1 MASLQWSPH
10 PILTVPSNEEQIALG
25 PKRLLDYWE
34 RREAAIEREREDP
47 FNYGT
52 ELPQWK
58 MVDEQLETHSLVL
71 LLGGNRSSKTN
82 LAAKRVVQTLVANP
96 GTVIWCFCANSANS
110 IQNQQSAVFDYLPPE
125 YKNIGHTRVAS
136 VRYSV
141 KKGFTNSTFIL
152 PNRSQ
157 CVFRNWSQ
165 NPESIEGGEVGTI
178 GDPAPGTHNIGIWWD
193 EEAPLSWVTTGLFR
207 CLTRASSNGIAAR
220 TLVSAGEREN
230 CNPYA
235 LIDAT
240 FLTSTAVLDDEEL
253 WLFEVF
259 VVLETHAH

>member
-1 MASLQWSPH
+1 
-10 PILTVPSNEEQIALG
+10 LTTFP
-25 PKRLLDYWE
+25 
-34 RREAAIEREREDP
+34 
-47 FNYGT
+47 
-52 ELPQWK
+52 
-58 MVDEQLETHSLVL
+58 
-71 LLGGNRSSKTN
+71 
-82 LAAKRVVQTLVANP
+82 
-96 GTVIWCFCANSANS
+96 
-110 IQNQQSAVFDYLPPE
+110 
-125 YKNIGHTRVAS
+125 KNIGHTRVAS

-141 KKGFTNSTFIL
+141 KNGFTNSTFIL